1 MAKLNKVNQ
10 NDKRLSELM
19 EIYSVLDEDKLKLV
33 IPLIENAV
41 FIENEM
47 RKLQK
52 IIADEGATDEYQNG
66 NNQFG
71 KKASANLQSYNALV
85 KSYNMINTRLENMMP
100 KVKKDAKS
108 KLEELLNDE

>member
-1 MAKLNKVNQ
+1 MAKLGKVSHTDQ
-10 NDKRLSELM
+10 RLSELM

-33 IPLIENAV
+33 VPLIENAV

-47 RKLQK
+47 KKLQK
-52 IIADEGATDEYQNG
+52 IIADEGAIDEYQNG

-100 KVKKDAKS
+100 KASRGVRS
-108 KLEELLNDE
+108 KLEELMDE

>member
-1 MAKLNKVNQ
+1 MAKLEKVSANKT
-10 NDKRLSELM
+10 RLDELM

-41 FIENEM
+41 FIEGEM
-47 RKLQK
+47 QKLQE
-52 IIADEGATDEYQNG
+52 IIKKDGAVDEYQNG

-85 KSYNMINTRLENMMP
+85 KSYNMINTRLENMLP
-100 KVKKDAKS
+100 KVIKASS
-108 KLEELLNDE
+108 KLEELMNE

>member
-1 MAKLNKVNQ
+1 MAKLDKVTPNQ
-10 NDKRLSELM
+10 NRLDELM
-19 EIYSVLDEDKLKLV
+19 KIYSVLDEDKLKLV

-47 RKLQK
+47 KKLQD
-52 IIADEGATDEYQNG
+52 IIKSEGAVDEYQNG

-85 KSYNMINTRLENMMP
+85 KSYNMINTRLENMLP
-100 KVKKDAKS
+100 KTIKSKS
-108 KLEELLNDE
+108 KLEELMDE